1 MKIFRKGDLTEDSI
15 MMVKREIELLMNL
28 DHPNLCRIY
37 VLFEDHEKI
46 YLLIDNFKGGTL
58 FEHIVIT
65 NSLKEHD
72 TAIITS

>member
-37 VLFEDHEKI
+37 DLFEDHEKI
-46 YLLIDNFKGGTL
+46 
-58 FEHIVIT
+58 
-65 NSLKEHD
+65 
-72 TAIITS
+72 